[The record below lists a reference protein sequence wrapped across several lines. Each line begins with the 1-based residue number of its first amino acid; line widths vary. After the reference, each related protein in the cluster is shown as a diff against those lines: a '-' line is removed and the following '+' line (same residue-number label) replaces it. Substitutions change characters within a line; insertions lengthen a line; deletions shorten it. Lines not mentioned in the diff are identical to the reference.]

1 MTAFLFP
8 GQGAQYKGMGWDLFP
23 QYPALTRQASDVLGY
38 SIEQLC
44 VENPHK
50 KLRLTEYTQPA
61 LYVVGVLRYMKMRD
75 EGSGAFRPTYL
86 LGHSLGEYN
95 ALWVAGVFDFETGLR
110 LVRKRGEIMGAARG
124 GTMAAVL
131 GMNERAV
138 RTLLTDH
145 GLGDVDL
152 ANFNAPT
159 QFVISG
165 PSDSVGKVMQLCA
178 QRGVNCVPL
187 NVAAPFHSRYMAAAQ
202 AEFAVFLR
210 GFSFADPQIPVVAN
224 FTALPYEPGTVA
236 DLLSRQI
243 ASPVRW
249 SDSLRYLLKQKVGDF
264 VEVGSTFLM
273 KMMQEIQ
280 YSESSGTATMPT

>member
-23 QYPALTRQASDVLGY
+23 QYPALTQQASDVLGY

-44 VENPHK
+44 VENPDK

-75 EGSGAFRPTYL
+75 EGGSALRPTYL

-95 ALWVAGVFDFETGLR
+95 ALWVAGAFDFETGLR
-110 LVRKRGEIMGAARG
+110 LVRKRGEIMGAAQG

-131 GMNERAV
+131 GMDEPAV
-138 RTLLTDH
+138 RALLADH
-145 GLGDVDL
+145 GLDNIDL

-165 PSDSVGKVMQLCA
+165 PVDSVGKVATLCA
-178 QRGVNCVPL
+178 QSGVNCVPL
-187 NVAAPFHSRYMAAAQ
+187 NVSAPFHSRYMAAAQ

-224 FTALPYEPGTVA
+224 TTALPYEPGTVA
-236 DLLSRQI
+236 NLLSRQI

-249 SDSLRYLLKQKVGDF
+249 SESLRYLLAQRVGAF

-280 YSESSGTATMPT
+280 CAESCGTAALPA